1 MKKLRNVLSAA
12 LLVLAS
18 GGATAWA
25 AILTTPGTDFRAADT
40 TNPSTIGYAFTA
52 AVNNGT
58 TDATLVGGIKRN
70 PASAADGSQTV
81 TIEGNNPAGSTFS
94 GVIWA
99 ANNTILASKVF
110 NVSAS
115 GNFSK
120 TVTFTAA
127 QAPSTVFFAGT
138 MYMPPNSVLGGAYTN

>member
-1 MKKLRNVLSAA
+1 M
-12 LLVLAS
+12 LVLAS

-25 AILTTPGTDFRAADT
+25 AILATPGTDFRAADT
-40 TNPSTIGYAFTA
+40 TDPSTIGYAFTA

-81 TIEGNNPAGSTFS
+81 TIEGDNPAGSTFS
-94 GVIWA
+94 G
-99 ANNTILASKVF
+99 S
-110 NVSAS
+110 S
-115 GNFSK
+115 GLP
-120 TVTFTAA
+120 TT
-127 QAPSTVFFAGT
+127 PSSPPRSSTCRPRQLLQDGDLRRGPGAEHVFFAGT